1 MNRAVLCLAAF
12 SLAFSAW
19 SASAAERDFCAARPG
34 QATPPCTLEP
44 GRIMAEVGVAD
55 WIHEHDAAENAD
67 TVLLGEALVRAGL
80 SQRAEIQLGWTP
92 LGFVN
97 RRDNANGN
105 RSHHRSS
112 GDLILAVQRGL
123 GQINGPAAVRL
134 FVTVPT
140 GSGALAAGD
149 WGGGA
154 MLPLSFNLSDR
165 LEVDLTPEIDAAVN
179 ASGSGRHIAY
189 GSVAGFGLDLHH
201 HLSLAVDAA
210 LFRDRD
216 PAGATSRANAST
228 SLAWMA
234 GRNIQLD
241 VGVVA
246 GLNGATPDREAYF
259 GFARRF

>member
-1 MNRAVLCLAAF
+1 MNRVALRLAAI
-12 SLAFSAW
+12 SLAFLAW
-19 SASAAERDFCAARPG
+19 PASAAERDFCAARPG
-34 QATPPCTLEP
+34 QATPPCTLES
-44 GRIMAEVGVAD
+44 GRIMAEVGIAD
-55 WIHEHDAAENAD
+55 WIHEHDAVENFD
-67 TVLLGEALVRAGL
+67 TVLLGETLFRAGV
-80 SQRAEIQLGWTP
+80 SQRTEVQIGWTP

-97 RRDNANGN
+97 RRDNANGR
-105 RSHHRSS
+105 RSHNHGS
-112 GDLILAVQRGL
+112 GDMTLAVQRGL
-123 GQINGPAAVRL
+123 GRINGPAAVRL

-140 GSGALAAGD
+140 GSGTLAAGD

-154 MLPLSFNLSDR
+154 MLPLAFNLSDR
-165 LEVDLTPEIDAAVN
+165 LEVDLTPEIDVAVN

-216 PAGATSRANAST
+216 PAGASSRATAST

-234 GRNIQLD
+234 GRNLQLD